1 MKRIISLLVVA
12 VAILAGTSV
21 YAQGNMRDVV
31 YLKNGGMVKGII
43 VEQVPGVSIKLQT
56 SDGSLFV
63 YKFEEIEKMTKEQYA
78 AAELKSP
85 GLAWALSF
93 FIPGAGQ
100 MYNGQVGKGVAML
113 VGSAV
118 CLGVGAA
125 IGEGRAVTIIG
136 LVGHVGIWAWSQID
150 AYNTAKKINLGSGM
164 LSLNFGD
171 GTHLTLRPDVSVV
184 NVPVASGRPVLASG
198 LNLSLS
204 F

>member
-1 MKRIISLLVVA
+1 
-12 VAILAGTSV
+12 
-21 YAQGNMRDVV
+21 
-31 YLKNGGMVKGII
+31 
-43 VEQVPGVSIKLQT
+43 
-56 SDGSLFV
+56 
-63 YKFEEIEKMTKEQYA
+63 MTKEQYA

-125 IGEGRAVTIIG
+125 IGEGGAVTIIG

-171 GTHLTLRPDVSVV
+171 GTLLTLRPDVSVV